1 MATIVN
7 GAKAV
12 WTGRLIGASPTQ
24 AEPKFVG
31 WGTGTTAEAATQ
43 TALVTPSAEARVSG
57 TSSQVTTTN
66 TNDTYQ
72 VVATITSASAQTI
85 QEVGEFDASTAGT
98 MTLRHLTGGNV
109 LAIGD
114 AIQFTIKITFS

>member
-12 WTGRLIGASPTQ
+12 WSGRLIGATPTQ

-43 TALVTPSAEARVSG
+43 TALVTAAAEARVSG
-57 TSSQVTTTN
+57 TSSQVTVTQ

-85 QEVGEFDASTAGT
+85 AEEGQFDAATAGT
-98 MTLRHLTGGNV
+98 MVMRHVFTGV
-109 LAIGD
+109 ALAIGD
-114 AIQFTIKITFS
+114 AIQMTNRIQFS